1 MEAQLETN
9 EISQTGKQNKKSG
22 FKKGMIL
29 KKVDLETA
37 KLIFNIKE
45 KANRKS
51 FGRKVRDGEIL
62 AMAVRLLGPEHIQEL
77 QEATFSEQD
86 RLHITHEDYV
96 KKHGKISL
104 DQFIGKLI
112 RGEITQKT

>member
-1 MEAQLETN
+1 MEQQIEITN
-9 EISQTGKQNKKSG
+9 SPIEKQGKKPA

-37 KLIFNIKE
+37 KVIFQIKE
-45 KANRKS
+45 KANKKN
-51 FGRKVRDGEIL
+51 FGRKVRDGEIVAL
-62 AMAVRLLGPEHIQEL
+62 AVRLLKPEHILEL

-86 RLHITHEDYV
+86 RLHITHEEYM
-96 KKHGKISL
+96 KQHGKVSL

-112 RGEITQKT
+112 RGEVKSL

>member
-62 AMAVRLLGPEHIQEL
+62 AMALRLLGPEHIQEL

-86 RLHITHEDYV
+86 GCTLPT
-96 KKHGKISL
+96 
-104 DQFIGKLI
+104 
-112 RGEITQKT
+112 KTTSKNTGRFPWINSSEN